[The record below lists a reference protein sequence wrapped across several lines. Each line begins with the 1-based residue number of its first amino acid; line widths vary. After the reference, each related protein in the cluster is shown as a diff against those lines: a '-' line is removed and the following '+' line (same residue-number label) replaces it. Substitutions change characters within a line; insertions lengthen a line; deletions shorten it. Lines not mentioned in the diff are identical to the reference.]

1 MRKTAFNVTEI
12 MQLLPHK
19 FPFLLLDNV
28 SNVVPGKS
36 AEGYKNFSVNEWFF
50 SGHFPNNPI
59 VPGVLLIESMAQLI
73 TFIHLSENLEQ
84 STQNESSQNIGYLAK
99 ADIRFLSIVRPG
111 DKLIMTAEIIKKMGK
126 TSRAKVKAMVNKKV
140 VVEGEITVS
149 QQ

>member
-84 STQNESSQNIGYLAK
+84 STQNKSSQNIGYLAK

-111 DKLIMTAEIIKKMGK
+111 DKLTMTAEIIKKMGK

>member
-84 STQNESSQNIGYLAK
+84 STQNESSQNIGY
-99 ADIRFLSIVRPG
+99 
-111 DKLIMTAEIIKKMGK
+111 
-126 TSRAKVKAMVNKKV
+126 
-140 VVEGEITVS
+140 
-149 QQ
+149 

>member
-84 STQNESSQNIGYLAK
+84 STQNKSSQNIGYLAK

-111 DKLIMTAEIIKKMGK
+111 DKLTMTAEIIKKMGK

-149 QQ
+149 QK